1 MQPTVTAGS
10 IPKRCR
16 RVTAPHWPV
25 APSRLTGWLFSLA
38 CIFSLAALPAF
49 AQTSTLSIGSGSG
62 TPGNTV
68 TVSISLNNTV
78 PVQGL
83 QFDIKDSRN
92 IVDVEDISGTSRLI
106 TNTDPD
112 NIQSLLVVPNLALN
126 DSTSTVIIFGIG
138 APPLPV
144 GSGSIVTVTFRLKG
158 GLFNGTYPVTL
169 DSVVVSDSNGNG
181 IPLTLTP
188 GTITVTGGREPD
200 TTPPAAPTGLNAT
213 PGDGKATLNWNT
225 NAASDLWYYTVYRSL
240 VNGFTVTSGDSITRV
255 VKPTT
260 TYSDVN
266 LTNDFTY
273 YYRLAAVDSSGN
285 RSSQSSQIAVTPVDQ
300 TPPAAPTGLVGTAGE
315 KKATL
320 NWTANAASDLS
331 YYTVYRSLVNGFTA
345 TSGDSISRVVRP
357 TTTYSD
363 VNLTNDLTYYYRLAA
378 VDSSGNRSGQSAQT
392 AVTPVDQ
399 TPPAAPT
406 GLNATPGD
414 GNITLNWNTNAEA
427 DLSYYIVQRKKTL
440 AGLLANP
447 DSVAR
452 VNTPTASYK
461 DTGVTNDSTYFYRIV
476 AVDQRGNK
484 SGGSLPESAT
494 PSVAADTT
502 PPAAPTGLTASS
514 GDKQVLV
521 KWTRNT
527 DNDLNGYLLYRSA
540 ISGFTPTIGDSI
552 ATLSHTATG
561 YTNTGLTNGTIYYY
575 RLVAFDV
582 AGNRSA
588 TSGEASAIPDL
599 SPTLLAVLPPF
610 GPVTGGS
617 PALIAG
623 TNFRTGATVT
633 IGGAAADSVKVVSSE
648 SITLRVPP
656 GTQGRRTVT
665 VTNPSKLSASLTGG
679 FLYVKVDSVKVVV
692 TTTAT
697 VNGVARTDTAHTG
710 VVPAGLPYIVPPALT
725 APVTP
730 LQPLFNA
737 LTGLSLEIPPGAVTE
752 NMTIRLDIQKVTV
765 RNDSTIF
772 ARVNGKPTFFYVHP
786 SVILNGTESPNF
798 TFSSL
803 AALHL
808 TLRLNAFG
816 RIMQASGVDTTA
828 ADTLAFAYATA
839 SGFTQEGM
847 ISRNRFDDRL
857 MIASLTN
864 LADLAGI
871 RRRDLNTNTAA
882 PVIVGGPFATP
893 ADTFAVITWRTDK
906 LSTGKVDYGIAPN
919 ALTVSVKDTTFVID
933 HLLVLPGLSKDT
945 KYYYRVSSSDGDA
958 QTTMSE
964 TRSTT
969 TVTRPD
975 NIPPY
980 LIVAPQVL
988 AVSRH
993 GAIVGWTTD
1002 EKSTSAVEYGPTTAL
1017 GQFKSSDALVYRSVV
1032 ALTGLTQNTTH
1043 YAVISSTDQSSNV
1056 TVFPDTLTFK
1066 TLTASDTTPPHL
1078 VQRPVVRGL
1087 TPNSAIIQWRTSEPS
1102 NSRVFYR
1109 TAGTTDTLQATNT
1122 SEILSF
1128 DHNVTLTGLIA
1139 DTVYPFVV
1147 RSTDADGNT
1156 GSSRVD
1162 AFRTPSTQDSRPPVF
1177 IRGPEI
1183 LYSSDR
1189 VVAIGWVTDEL
1200 TDGFVYYKGGE
1211 DSTFIPRGSG
1221 RQGQRHLVI
1230 IGGLDPGTQYTFAVT
1245 ATDPSGNTSVFPQG
1259 TVVSKLVQLAARA
1272 TGVVAPQAFTIVTA
1286 TSGLTTTTNAT
1297 SDDAAPVITDGP
1309 TVLSVSSTSL
1319 TLAWH
1324 TDEPSDSRVRYGTDL
1339 SLSASDE
1346 NIGTSHQITLTNL
1359 NAGTT
1364 YDYQVGSADPSG
1376 NGPVWSATGTATTS
1390 KTADTDAPVIV
1401 SGSLRSAVSNDR
1413 ITVAWETNE
1422 PGDSKVEFGSSP
1434 TALSSLIAESD
1445 LVTAHSITLTNLSAS
1460 QTYYLRALSTDLA
1473 GNGPTATSTLAVTT
1487 SATADTARPVIA
1499 NLQRTTLADTDTTA
1513 AVTVSWTTDRLASR
1527 RLEYGVTRSLGS
1539 AVTDDGTD
1547 VSHSLSASRLVLN
1560 TKIYF
1565 RVGSASANDPQAERL
1580 AYSPIDSL
1588 ITPATADTTAP
1599 AVPTGLT
1606 SVPGNGAVRVRW
1618 TASTSS
1624 NVTGYSVIR
1633 NNVTIATVGTEVTF
1647 LDESAT
1653 NGQVH
1658 TYKLQAI
1665 SALSNTSAASGTTS
1679 ATPNTNKVPTDPTV
1693 NSPTPGDTVSL
1704 KPILVVG
1711 NATPVAGTPTRAT
1724 LTYAFQ
1730 VAKDAAFTTLIASG
1744 SGIVSGTSGNPTH
1757 WQIKD
1762 DSTGVSFLENGV
1774 KYWWRSRASDGEFS
1788 GAWSASGT
1796 FVANQG
1802 KPTGVTLATFSVSD
1816 SRGVVTLDWSVANGY
1831 ESEGFHVLRSFRS
1844 DSGSER
1850 ITKQAIPAGENG
1862 YTYVDRKVTHNAFYF
1877 YWLESASTGERFGPI
1892 SVRVEP
1898 PRDFS
1903 LAQNVPN
1910 PFNPTTTIRF
1920 ELPKAAD
1927 VTLKV
1932 FNLLGQ
1938 EVRTL
1943 INGRQEA
1950 GFHTVVWDGRNTSGR
1965 AVASGV
1971 YFYHLQAGT
1980 FSKAKKMLLLK

>member
-25 APSRLTGWLFSLA
+25 APSRLTGWLFALA
-38 CIFSLAALPAF
+38 CIFSLAALPTF

-68 TVSISLNNTV
+68 TVNITLNNTV

-106 TNTDPD
+106 TNTETE
-112 NIQSLLVVPNLALN
+112 QSLSVIPNLAVN
-126 DSTSTVIIFGIG
+126 DTTSTVIIFGFNV
-138 APPLPV
+138 PPLPA
-144 GSGSIVTVTFRLKG
+144 GNGSIVTVTFRLKG

-181 IPLTLTP
+181 IPVTLTH

-200 TTPPAAPTGLNAT
+200 TTPP
-213 PGDGKATLNWNT
+213 
-225 NAASDLWYYTVYRSL
+225 SV
-240 VNGFTVTSGDSITRV
+240 
-255 VKPTT
+255 
-260 TYSDVN
+260 
-266 LTNDFTY
+266 
-273 YYRLAAVDSSGN
+273 
-285 RSSQSSQIAVTPVDQ
+285 
-300 TPPAAPTGLVGTAGE
+300 PTGLVGTAGE

-345 TSGDSISRVVRP
+345 TSGDSIARVVKP

-392 AVTPVDQ
+392 AVTPVDL

-484 SGGSLPESAT
+484 SGGSLTESAT

-527 DNDLNGYLLYRSA
+527 DTDLNGYLLYRSA
-540 ISGFTPTIGDSI
+540 ISGFTPASGDSI
-552 ATLSHTATG
+552 ATLSHTATD
-561 YTNTGLTNGTIYYY
+561 YTNTGLTNGTTYYY

-588 TSGEASAIPDL
+588 ASGEASAIPDL
-599 SPTLLAVLPPF
+599 PPTLLAVLPPF

-623 TNFRTGATVT
+623 TNFRTGARVT

-772 ARVNGKPTFFYVHP
+772 ARVNGKPAFFYVHP

-864 LADLAGI
+864 LADLAGV
-871 RRRDLNTNTAA
+871 RRRDLNANTAA
-882 PVIVGGPFATP
+882 PVIVGGPFAAP

-906 LSTGKVDYGIAPN
+906 LSTGKVDYGSAPN

-945 KYYYRVSSSDGDA
+945 KYYYRVSSSDGDG
-958 QTTMSE
+958 QTTISE

-1087 TPNSAIIQWRTSEPS
+1087 TPNSAIIQWRTNEPS

-1319 TLAWH
+1319 TLAWN

-1434 TALSSLIAESD
+1434 TALNSLIAGSD
-1445 LVTAHSITLTNLSAS
+1445 LVTAHSITMTNLSAS

-1599 AVPTGLT
+1599 VVPTGLT

-1653 NGQVH
+1653 NGQAQ

-1665 SALSNTSAASGTTS
+1665 SALSKTSAASGTTS
-1679 ATPNTNKVPTDPTV
+1679 ATPNTNKVPTAPTV
-1693 NSPTPGDTVSL
+1693 HSPAPGDTVSL

-1711 NATPVAGTPTRAT
+1711 NATPVATRAT

-1744 SGIVSGTSGNPTH
+1744 SGIVAGTSGNPTH

-1762 DSTGVSFLENGV
+1762 DSTGVSLLENGV
-1774 KYWWRSRASDGEFS
+1774 KYWWRGRASDGEFS

-1816 SRGVVTLDWSVANGY
+1816 ARGVVTLDWSVANGY
-1831 ESEGFHVLRSFRS
+1831 EPEGFHVLRSLRS
-1844 DSGSER
+1844 DGGSER
-1850 ITKQAIPAGENG
+1850 ITKQAIAAGENG